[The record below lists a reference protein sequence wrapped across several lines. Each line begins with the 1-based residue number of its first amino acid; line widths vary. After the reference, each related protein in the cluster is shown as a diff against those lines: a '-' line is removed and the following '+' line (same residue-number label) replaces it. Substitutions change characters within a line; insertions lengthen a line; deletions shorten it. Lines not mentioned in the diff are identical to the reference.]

1 MSEGATMSAP
11 ARTWLTE
18 ESASSFSVGSFCTSL
33 CLMTPQCPWD
43 VYSHRQTSVTRR
55 KVAHILA
62 DRAKRLL
69 NDAVVVVG
77 VGADFVLLFRKP
89 KKKKAGN
96 ACLFRLSRDL
106 CGVIHR
112 KIELPGIEPIS
123 LRTFSPGQTKIG

>member
-1 MSEGATMSAP
+1 MLDDAAMSMGRVFAQANV
-11 ARTWLTE
+11 R
-18 ESASSFSVGSFCTSL
+18 
-33 CLMTPQCPWD
+33 
-43 VYSHRQTSVTRR
+43 HKK

-77 VGADFVLLFRKP
+77 VGADFALLFRKP

-106 CGVIHR
+106 YGVIHR